1 MLLSYW
7 CGVGLGKRNT
17 KMGIVPT
24 KQQALLLVGASGGV
38 GSALVEYLSSRTN
51 LVCIPTYNRNKP
63 AENHFSW
70 IQYNSDDP
78 TSTRAMF
85 EKISMQYDI
94 SLVIDTS
101 GAFFASKL
109 LKSTSEDIRSVFTTN
124 LIAPIELAKN
134 AQEFMQN
141 GGKIVFMSSVVATM
155 QLIGSSIY
163 AASKAGL
170 ERAVFSLG
178 PEFSQTGHAVC
189 VIRLGYMDYGMT
201 YKINEKVRDEI
212 LDNLPGKEFVN
223 INVLG
228 DLIMKI
234 VESKSSE
241 VNGMLYEVK

>member
-1 MLLSYW
+1 MLLSYR
-7 CGVGLGKRNT
+7 CRVGLGKRNT
-17 KMGIVPT
+17 KMGIVHT

-38 GSALVEYLSSRTN
+38 GAALVEYLSSRTN

-63 AENHFSW
+63 SENHSSW
-70 IQYNSDDP
+70 LHYNSDDP
-78 TSTRAMF
+78 KSTRAMF
-85 EKISMQYDI
+85 ERISIQYDI

-101 GAFFASKL
+101 GTFFASKL
-109 LKSTSEDIRSVFTTN
+109 LTSNSEDISKVITTN

-141 GGKIVFMSSVVATM
+141 GGKIIFMSSVVTTM

-170 ERAVFSLG
+170 ERAVASLS
-178 PEFSQTGHAVC
+178 PEFSQTGHAIC

-201 YKINEKVRDEI
+201 YKINDKVRDEI
-212 LDNLPGKEFVN
+212 LDSLPGKEFVN
-223 INVLG
+223 IRVLG

-234 VESKSSE
+234 IESKNDD
-241 VNGMLYEVK
+241 VNGILYEVK